1 MAIEYRITYKCRL
14 CGDVFESGKTRNREL
29 MIDEMAKIASESP
42 LYSNCHKYFPHHCND
57 TDIGMADFI
66 GVKGYE
72 V

>member
-1 MAIEYRITYKCRL
+1 MEVEYRITYKCRL
-14 CGDVFESGKTRNREL
+14 CGEEFGSGVIKNREVVVTNVSL
-29 MIDEMAKIASESP
+29 VASGEEAYGFHP
-42 LYSNCHKYFPHHCND
+42 TYPHHCNE